1 MKKHPNAVRQSR
13 RFNKEQIKK
22 QLLDSFVYNEIN
34 KEDLIAKADNVQN
47 CQEATKI
54 MKECE
59 NMIKTNKENIM
70 RFAYEQDKI
79 FKKFK
84 EDTKFKN
91 LVEQF
96 RRNRTTTIF
105 KINIV
110 KLADKYPKILT
121 LSVTLNFLKRTLKVF
136 VKKIQSYLAECF
148 TSIIFGLLIKGR

>member
-1 MKKHPNAVRQSR
+1 MKKYPNAVRQSR

-96 RRNRTTTIF
+96 RINRTTTIF

-110 KLADKYPKILT
+110 KLADKYPKIWT
-121 LSVTLNFLKRTLKVF
+121 SSVKLNCLK
-136 VKKIQSYLAECF
+136 SYHKDIK
-148 TSIIFGLLIKGR
+148 SICKANPELFS

>member
-1 MKKHPNAVRQSR
+1 M
-13 RFNKEQIKK
+13 
-22 QLLDSFVYNEIN
+22 LDSFVYNEIN
-34 KEDLIAKADNVQN
+34 EEDLIARADNVQN
-47 CQEATKI
+47 CQEGTKI

-59 NMIKTNKENIM
+59 NMIKTNKENII

-96 RRNRTTTIF
+96 RINRTTTIF

-110 KLADKYPKILT
+110 TLADKYPKIWT
-121 LSVTLNFLKRTLKVF
+121 SSVTLNFLK
-136 VKKIQSYLAECF
+136 SYHKDIK
-148 TSIIFGLLIKGR
+148 SICKENPELFS

>member
-34 KEDLIAKADNVQN
+34 KEDLIARADNVQN

-59 NMIKTNKENIM
+59 NLIQTNNENII

-96 RRNRTTTIF
+96 GINKRTMIF
-105 KINIV
+105 NINIV

-121 LSVTLNFLKRTLKVF
+121 SSVTLNFLK
-136 VKKIQSYLAECF
+136 SYHKDIK
-148 TSIIFGLLIKGR
+148 SICKENPELFS

>member
-1 MKKHPNAVRQSR
+1 M
-13 RFNKEQIKK
+13 
-22 QLLDSFVYNEIN
+22 LDSFVYNEIN
-34 KEDLIAKADNVQN
+34 KEDLIARADNVQN
-47 CQEATKI
+47 CQEGTKI

-59 NMIKTNKENIM
+59 NMIKTIKENII

-96 RRNRTTTIF
+96 RINRTTTIF

-110 KLADKYPKILT
+110 KLADKYPKIWT
-121 LSVTLNFLKRTLKVF
+121 SSVTLNFLK
-136 VKKIQSYLAECF
+136 SYHKDIK
-148 TSIIFGLLIKGR
+148 SICKENPELFS

>member
-34 KEDLIAKADNVQN
+34 KEDLIARADNVQN

-59 NMIKTNKENIM
+59 NLIQTNNENII

-110 KLADKYPKILT
+110 KLADKYPKIWT
-121 LSVTLNFLKRTLKVF
+121 SSVKLNCLK
-136 VKKIQSYLAECF
+136 SYHKDIK
-148 TSIIFGLLIKGR
+148 SICKENPELFS

>member
-1 MKKHPNAVRQSR
+1 M
-13 RFNKEQIKK
+13 
-22 QLLDSFVYNEIN
+22 LDSFVYNEIN
-34 KEDLIAKADNVQN
+34 KEDLIARADNVQN
-47 CQEATKI
+47 CQEGTKI

-59 NMIKTNKENIM
+59 NMIKTNKENII

-96 RRNRTTTIF
+96 RINRTTTIF

-110 KLADKYPKILT
+110 KLADKYPKIWT
-121 LSVTLNFLKRTLKVF
+121 SSVTLNFLK
-136 VKKIQSYLAECF
+136 SYHKDIK
-148 TSIIFGLLIKGR
+148 SICKENPELFS

>member
-34 KEDLIAKADNVQN
+34 KEDLIARADNVQN

-59 NMIKTNKENIM
+59 NLIQTNNENII

-110 KLADKYPKILT
+110 KLADKYPKIWT
-121 LSVTLNFLKRTLKVF
+121 SSVTLNFLK
-136 VKKIQSYLAECF
+136 SYHKDIK
-148 TSIIFGLLIKGR
+148 SICKENPELFS

>member
-34 KEDLIAKADNVQN
+34 KEDLIARADNVQN

-59 NMIKTNKENIM
+59 NLIQTNNENII

-96 RRNRTTTIF
+96 RRKQNHS
-105 KINIV
+105 NI
-110 KLADKYPKILT
+110 
-121 LSVTLNFLKRTLKVF
+121 
-136 VKKIQSYLAECF
+136 
-148 TSIIFGLLIKGR
+148 

>member
-1 MKKHPNAVRQSR
+1 MKKYPNAVRQSR

-96 RRNRTTTIF
+96 RINRTTTIF

-110 KLADKYPKILT
+110 KLADKYPKIWT
-121 LSVTLNFLKRTLKVF
+121 SSVKFNCLK
-136 VKKIQSYLAECF
+136 SYHKD
-148 TSIIFGLLIKGR
+148 IKNICKENPELFS